1 MKLGP
6 FATASSREVVRLS
19 TDVLS
24 GVPGPKSVG
33 AFRLL
38 LRALRTL
45 TSSERGLRKLG
56 TFHSFLDRISADV
69 QKWHDDTMLVSC
81 LVQELPIFLARWEM
95 SVERT
100 FKYIAKRSAKKAR
113 RVAKTKAKDMTQ
125 QANSRVIALGGL
137 PAPLWTSE
145 SSARTT

>member
-1 MKLGP
+1 MTNRVGSSNDASIIP
-6 FATASSREVVRLS
+6 WASSMLS
-19 TDVLS
+19 FTVIFQLCF
-24 GVPGPKSVG
+24 GVS
-33 AFRLL
+33 FII
-38 LRALRTL
+38 TM
-45 TSSERGLRKLG
+45 G